1 MKFIKHLPF
10 LAIISLMASCGLA
23 DLSSGD
29 FKDKKSQWILP
40 IFTSQISVESISQLA
55 DLKFERE
62 VFQGSLPPALRGG
75 IIPKFD
81 TTNNFEI
88 GPLPMDDA
96 DDFYV
101 KAKSDTAILRAIIY
115 NKFPFPL
122 GKGTIIEIYNRN
134 ILDGETKKN
143 LIYRKK
149 LTQEIPANGVDSLEI
164 KQNTL
169 LGWIDNDFDLY
180 LKNFATPGSGNTNV
194 GNIVYEPMKIVFK
207 LIVLKINVVEL
218 NQGKKYTID
227 EESDISFDDD
237 ATVGTTLANFN
248 LFIKNG
254 FPATSILQAY
264 FLDENKKKVDSLIK
278 PKDLT
283 RIDLNYNVIASAPI
297 DWSPVEA
304 IVKRDQVSELPPFS
318 TTWDETQYN
327 KLKSEVKYLRTVSTF
342 TTPNQGKPNQ
352 VISIRHEDKIGVTL
366 TGKFDIVYDLD

>member
-10 LAIISLMASCGLA
+10 LAILSLMASCGLA

-55 DLKFERE
+55 DLKFTRE
-62 VFQGSLPPALRGG
+62 VFQDNLPLVLRSG

-81 TTNNFEI
+81 TTNNLEI

-149 LTQEIPANGVDSLEI
+149 LTQEIPANGIDSLEI

-180 LKNFATPGSGNTNV
+180 LKNFATPGSGSTNV

-237 ATVGTTLANFN
+237 ATIGTTLANFN

-264 FLDENKKKVDSLIK
+264 FLDENKNKVDSLIK
-278 PKDLT
+278 PASGQT
-283 RIDLNYNVIASAPI
+283 NLNYNVIASAPI

>member
-1 MKFIKHLPF
+1 
-10 LAIISLMASCGLA
+10 MASCGLA

-55 DLKFERE
+55 DLKFTRE
-62 VFQGSLPPALRGG
+62 VFQDNLPLVLRSG

-81 TTNNFEI
+81 TTNNLEI

-149 LTQEIPANGVDSLEI
+149 LTQEIPANGIDSLEI

-180 LKNFATPGSGNTNV
+180 LKNFATPGSGSTNV

-237 ATVGTTLANFN
+237 ATIGTTLANFN

-264 FLDENKKKVDSLIK
+264 FLDENKNKVDSLIK
-278 PKDLT
+278 PASGQT
-283 RIDLNYNVIASAPI
+283 NLNYNVIASAPI